1 MDAHAIPMAVAV
13 EQSPD
18 AIAARIGTLFDRHHQ
33 RLFKLAR
40 RLSRSMEDAHDLV
53 QETFLR
59 AARSPHSI
67 PDGLPNEEA
76 WLVRVLVNL
85 CRDRWR
91 QSSVHTRAMSSG
103 HIQSQPAID
112 PEPSLIARSLVR
124 HALAALPPRRRA
136 VLILHEI
143 EGVSIPAIA
152 ELLGVAPV
160 TVRWHL
166 SIGRREMRKAL
177 GKEAHGC

>member
-1 MDAHAIPMAVAV
+1 MDAQAIPMAVAV

-18 AIAARIGTLFDRHHQ
+18 AAAGRIGALFDRHNQ

-40 RLSRSMEDAHDLV
+40 RLSRSVEDAHDVV

-59 AARSPHSI
+59 AARFPHSI
-67 PDGLPNEEA
+67 PDGSPNQEA

-91 QSSVHTRAMSSG
+91 QSSARTRAMSSG
-103 HIQSQPAID
+103 QFQSQPAMH

-124 HALAALPPRRRA
+124 HALEALPPRRRA

-143 EGVSIPAIA
+143 DGVSISAIA
-152 ELLGVAPV
+152 RLLGVAPV

-166 SIGRREMRKAL
+166 SIGRREMRTAL
-177 GKEAHGC
+177 GGETHGC

>member
-1 MDAHAIPMAVAV
+1 MDAQAIPMAVAV

-18 AIAARIGTLFDRHHQ
+18 AAASRIGVLFDRHNQ

-40 RLSRSMEDAHDLV
+40 RLSRTIEDAHDLV

-59 AARSPHSI
+59 AARSPHAI

-76 WLVRVLVNL
+76 WLVRVLINL

-91 QSSVHTRAMSSG
+91 QSSVRTRVMASG
-103 HIQSQPAID
+103 HVPSESAID
-112 PEPSLIARSLVR
+112 PEPSLIAKSLVR

-136 VLILHEI
+136 VLVLHEI
-143 EGVSIPAIA
+143 EGVSISAIA
-152 ELLGVAPV
+152 GLLGVAPV

-177 GKEAHGC
+177 GDEVHGC